1 MLCETRDPNLVQ
13 GFLHL
18 CYAGIQSLEFDEMLE
33 AQAMISAKGERLP
46 FLTPLRTKEAKG
58 CVEKWM
64 MQVRSHVRKVTDGHI
79 NECRTQEQWLT
90 TLLIVCSVEV
100 KNRGFI

>member
-1 MLCETRDPNLVQ
+1 MLTNHFRLYFLSRAEVLSLLCETRDPNLVQ

-64 MQVRSHVRKVTDGHI
+64 MQVRKG
-79 NECRTQEQWLT
+79 C
-90 TLLIVCSVEV
+90 
-100 KNRGFI
+100 

>member
-64 MQVRSHVRKVTDGHI
+64 MQVRSQVRK
-79 NECRTQEQWLT
+79 
-90 TLLIVCSVEV
+90 
-100 KNRGFI
+100 